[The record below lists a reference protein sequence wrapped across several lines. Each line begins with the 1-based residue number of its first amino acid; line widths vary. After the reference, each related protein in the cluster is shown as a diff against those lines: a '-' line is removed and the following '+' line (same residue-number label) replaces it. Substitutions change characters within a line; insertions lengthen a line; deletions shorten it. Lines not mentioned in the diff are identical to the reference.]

1 MARPRAERQ
10 AGAGTI
16 VQERLAGKNAGDS
29 CAPWFFEA
37 TLKQE
42 IQRRKGRRTRAA
54 SLVRVVTRVVLPGSM
69 IVFAVFCG
77 VLALL

>member
-10 AGAGTI
+10 AGAGAI
-16 VQERLAGKNAGDS
+16 VQERLTGKTTGDS
-29 CAPWFFEA
+29 SAPWFFEA

-69 IVFAVFCG
+69 IVFVVFCG
-77 VLALL
+77 VLSFL